1 MSASRTLWQT
11 GTWLHYNYTNADVL
25 QNMVSEKRI
34 KTSKSLFNDAL
45 SPLEPLLATQLCL
58 YHSLQS
64 NAQLTLVGLSDINV
78 PNPANYVGQR
88 MTMTRNGSN
97 HLHTRICR
105 FWAGWIL
112 ADIKYTTCPIQQICS
127 VRSLEKRRWRD
138 SWLELSMSQKRL
150 VNLKDLMNVCSLYKI
165 FRQKRPSV
173 RKLLLQILQG
183 IPPHLLHKTAP
194 QSKIFWKKL
203 IAAQVRDPW
212 RNVYSVSIWISQFG
226 FRTNDVNSSN
236 HIASCQSSC
245 RYQSLGL
252 FLKQSSLKFQV
263 CREKPVELQLNR
275 PVLHCQCPI
284 LEPSAMGSAW

>member
-1 MSASRTLWQT
+1 MPTSGTLWQT

-45 SPLEPLLATQLCL
+45 SPLQPFCATQLCL

-64 NAQLTLVGLSDINV
+64 NAQAHFSWSFWYSV

-112 ADIKYTTCPIQQICS
+112 ADIKYTTCPIQQIYS

-150 VNLKDLMNVCSLYKI
+150 GNLKTWWMCALCTRSLGRRGLLSGNFSSKYCKAFPPTFSI
-165 FRQKRPSV
+165 RQHHKVKSSERNW
-173 RKLLLQILQG
+173 
-183 IPPHLLHKTAP
+183 LLHK
-194 QSKIFWKKL
+194 
-203 IAAQVRDPW
+203 
-212 RNVYSVSIWISQFG
+212 
-226 FRTNDVNSSN
+226 
-236 HIASCQSSC
+236 
-245 RYQSLGL
+245 
-252 FLKQSSLKFQV
+252 
-263 CREKPVELQLNR
+263 
-275 PVLHCQCPI
+275 
-284 LEPSAMGSAW
+284 